1 MILGD
6 PGPKEGVCIYRMWD
20 ASQALGPLSVWLR
33 RLPPASMVL
42 GPTGSELGSWELQC
56 CLQCWVLTQNLP
68 EPSWHPSCGNQHCQ
82 PPGALPAAPPA
93 LLPPPLRS
101 PQACSPLST
110 PPTFWKLPCRQMP
123 SAPHQAEPAGSC
135 AKPAGSW
142 AFPLGGLSAPAAT
155 LGTWPRPQRPPCSHL
170 SPLCP
175 PPLVPWEASR
185 RWGAWAPDEYT
196 EGRRGAAQL
205 LWGGHRV
212 PLELR
217 PPDTDSA
224 PGSEAP
230 RTTQT
235 LPWIPS
241 LQEPGRQTLP
251 WSGGSWNY
259 IDPFLAS

>member
-68 EPSWHPSCGNQHCQ
+68 EPSWHPTCGNQHCQ
-82 PPGALPAAPPA
+82 SPGALPAAPPA

-101 PQACSPLST
+101 PQTCSPLST

-175 PPLVPWEASR
+175 SPLVPWEASR

-217 PPDTDSA
+217 PLDTDSA
-224 PGSEAP
+224 PGSRLPEP
-230 RTTQT
+230 RR
-235 LPWIPS
+235 PS
-241 LQEPGRQTLP
+241 PG
-251 WSGGSWNY
+251 Y
-259 IDPFLAS
+259 LASKSQVDRPSPGLGGHGTM